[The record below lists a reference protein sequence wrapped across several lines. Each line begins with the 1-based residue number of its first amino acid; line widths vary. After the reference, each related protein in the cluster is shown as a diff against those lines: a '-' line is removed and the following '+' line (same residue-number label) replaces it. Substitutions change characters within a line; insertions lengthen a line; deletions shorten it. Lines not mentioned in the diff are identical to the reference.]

1 MENHV
6 LDTTKVERFEQF
18 LKEEEYGTATIE
30 KYLRELKGFRE
41 WLGNRVVSKETATE
55 FKLHLQKK
63 GYAPVTVNSKL
74 SALNV
79 FFRFAGWEECR
90 MRFLRIQRQLFRK
103 RSKEL
108 TREEYERLLKTAREK
123 GNERLAL
130 LMETVCA
137 TGIRVSEIPYITVEA
152 VRQGRTEVSLKGK
165 VRVIFLTG
173 KLCQKLLKYVKKQ
186 EIASGEIFLTG
197 NRKGLSRRQIWRE
210 MKGLCKNAG
219 VEATKVFPH
228 NLRHLFA
235 IAFYKV
241 SKDIVKLA
249 DVLGHSSIETTRI
262 YLKTTGEE
270 HTRHLDRMRLVT

>member
-1 MENHV
+1 MEDHV

-55 FKLHLQKK
+55 FKLHLQKE

-108 TREEYERLLKTAREK
+108 TREEYERLLKAAREK

-186 EIASGEIFLTG
+186 EIKSGEIFLTG

>member
-1 MENHV
+1 MEDHI

-41 WLGNRVVSKETATE
+41 WLGNRVVSKETSTE
-55 FKLHLQKK
+55 FKLHLQKE

-108 TREEYERLLKTAREK
+108 TREEYERLLKAAREK

-186 EIASGEIFLTG
+186 EITSGEIFLTG